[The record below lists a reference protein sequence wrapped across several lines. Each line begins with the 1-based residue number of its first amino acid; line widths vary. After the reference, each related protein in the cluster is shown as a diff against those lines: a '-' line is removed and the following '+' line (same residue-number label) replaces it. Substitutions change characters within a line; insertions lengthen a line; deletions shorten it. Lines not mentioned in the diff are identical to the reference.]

1 MMSNSGFKA
10 DRSEPIILAIDTSSS
25 EARLAVSISESV
37 IAALIVKSDRPHSQT
52 LFSQISTLLRLAGV
66 RVEDVGAFAACAGPG
81 SFTGLRVGLAAAKG
95 LADSLNRPCLGVDSL
110 DLHALASGVDGAH
123 LVMLCA
129 GRGEVY
135 CGFRDVTSRDII
147 DRPVSDKVGEPS
159 YVLRAMTESLR
170 RSPLIVIGEGAY
182 KYKEEVSDLIGQL
195 RSVPSVSPGPSAPA
209 APAAPAYG
217 TIETIFLKPGLNIPS
232 VLAQRAASL
241 MKENRAAPAAP
252 HYIRQSDAEIGW
264 ERRQ

>member
-1 MMSNSGFKA
+1 MSNSGFKA

-25 EARLAVSISESV
+25 EARLAVSISESI

-52 LFSQISTLLRLAGV
+52 LLSQISTLLQIAGV
-66 RVEDVGAFAACAGPG
+66 SVEDVGAFAACAGPG

-135 CGFRDVTSRDII
+135 CGFRDVASRDII
-147 DRPVSDKVGEPS
+147 DRPVSDKVGAPS
-159 YVLRAMTESLR
+159 TVLRAMTESLR
-170 RSPLIVIGEGAY
+170 RSLLIVVGDGAY

-195 RSVPSVSPGPSAPA
+195 RSVPSASPVPSAPV

-217 TIETIFLKPGLNIPS
+217 TTETIFVKPGLNIPS
-232 VLAQRAASL
+232 VLAQRAAFL